1 MIVRFLDGAN
11 QGRTKMMEFI
21 NEAYVKG
28 ILDDVVVES
37 RRMSRDDFYSAC
49 RRDIH
54 RGYRAEV
61 DEAARRYFAK
71 KRWP

>member
-1 MIVRFLDGAN
+1 MI
-11 QGRTKMMEFI
+11 QSI

-28 ILDDVVVES
+28 ILDEVS
-37 RRMSRDDFYSAC
+37 AGSGRLSRDEFYAAC

-61 DEAARRYFAK
+61 DEAASRYFAR
-71 KRWP
+71 KRWA